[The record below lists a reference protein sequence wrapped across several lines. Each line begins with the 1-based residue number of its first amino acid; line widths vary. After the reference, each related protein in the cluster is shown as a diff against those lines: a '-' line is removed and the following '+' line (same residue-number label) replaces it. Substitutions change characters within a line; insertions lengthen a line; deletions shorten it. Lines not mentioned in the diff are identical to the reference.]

1 MVWTVALWQ
10 SYSVDELL
18 CGKVVMLG
26 SCGLRELPQGGV
38 AVRGSCGKGELW

>member
-18 CGKVVMLG
+18 CRGVVMLG
-26 SCGLRELPQGGV
+26 SCGLRELPQRGV
-38 AVRGSCGKGELW
+38 AVRGSCGNEELR